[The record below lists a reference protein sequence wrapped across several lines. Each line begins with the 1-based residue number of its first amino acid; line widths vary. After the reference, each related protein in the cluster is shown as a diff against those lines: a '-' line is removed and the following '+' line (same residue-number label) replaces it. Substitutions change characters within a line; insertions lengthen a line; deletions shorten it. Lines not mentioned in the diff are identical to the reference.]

1 MGRSDS
7 TGETRLMNA
16 REGWNPVAN
25 AAPVGLPTLH
35 FLCVDG
41 AVSHR
46 FPAVPPRWL
55 GGRESGRAPTSLSDR
70 PNVSQARG

>member
-25 AAPVGLPTLH
+25 AAPIFSLTTCLISTER
-35 FLCVDG
+35 L
-41 AVSHR
+41 AVSQVWPR
-46 FPAVPPRWL
+46 FA
-55 GGRESGRAPTSLSDR
+55 REP
-70 PNVSQARG
+70 